1 MNTKIFAGLEEIF
14 ARLLAALIA
23 TTIFVVVVVARE
35 NIALEWLETAGWLLL
50 FWFIYEL
57 LSIILFNIFTF
68 FAGREPSPETI
79 KTKDISTDEEVND
92 EENESYV

>member
-23 TTIFVVVVVARE
+23 TVIFVVVVVARTE
-35 NIALEWLETAGWLLL
+35 VSLEWLETAGWLLL

-68 FAGREPSPETI
+68 FAGREPSPETLS
-79 KTKDISTDEEVND
+79 TKDIKDEEVND